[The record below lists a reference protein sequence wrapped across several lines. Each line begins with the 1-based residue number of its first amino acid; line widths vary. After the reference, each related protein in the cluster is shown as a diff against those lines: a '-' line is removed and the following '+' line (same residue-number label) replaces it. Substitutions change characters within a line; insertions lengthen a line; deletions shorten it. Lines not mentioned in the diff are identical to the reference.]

1 MMRKKVVLVIL
12 VLVFGISI
20 IGMIFYQSRLGGSR
34 DMNERLRELAASS
47 GEGGEEKGEGDGSD
61 DPEGNPAGSGAADK
75 DAAKMTGGSAGGSR
89 SFVSPINF
97 QALQEENPDIYGW
110 IRIEGTAI
118 DYPILQSSPE
128 DPDYYEHHTVEGK
141 EGYPGAIFTESDLNQ
156 NPFEDAVTVLYG
168 HRMKDDT
175 MFGSLDLWQEEEYRE
190 AHSRIQVYTETHTYT
205 YTIAL
210 VQVYDT
216 RNILAT
222 YDCNSQKGYTAFLES
237 LDHVRSI
244 PYWHSEM
251 TKTGADR
258 PMIILSTCYGDNRL
272 LVGAVL
278 TEKE

>member
-1 MMRKKVVLVIL
+1 MMRKKVVLAIL
-12 VLVFGISI
+12 VIVFGVSI
-20 IGMIFYQSRLGGSR
+20 IGMIFYQSRLGRSQ

-47 GEGGEEKGEGDGSD
+47 GEGSRGQAGEGGDEGREGDGSD
-61 DPEGNPAGSGAADK
+61 DPEGNQAGSG
-75 DAAKMTGGSAGGSR
+75 GESAQGQR
-89 SFVSPINF
+89 TFVSPINF
-97 QALQEENPDIYGW
+97 EALQEENPDIYGW
-110 IRIEGTAI
+110 IRIEDTAI
-118 DYPILQSSPE
+118 DLPILQSSPE
-128 DPDYYEHHTVEGK
+128 DPDYYEQHTVEGK

-156 NPFEDAVTVLYG
+156 NPFEDAVTVIYG

-190 AHSRIQVYTETHTYT
+190 AHSRILVYTETHTYT

-222 YDCNSQKGYTAFLES
+222 YDCSSQKGYTAFLDS
-237 LDHVRSI
+237 LEHVRGI
-244 PYWHSEM
+244 PYWHSEI
-251 TKTGADR
+251 TKTGTDR